1 MKKCKS
7 CLIGNA
13 CDRRDN
19 KKTDPDYDERWTPI
33 KDGKILHWSWDWGT
47 RCGMELTLFGGRA

>member
-19 KKTDPDYDERWTPI
+19 KKKDPDYKGWLPI
-33 KDGKILHWSWDWGT
+33 RGGKILHWAGDWWT
-47 RCGMELTLFGGRA
+47 RCGMELTLYGGRA